1 MSKRARRS
9 SELFLETAMPHVD
22 MLHTLARRLCLGRR
36 EDAEDL
42 VQDVMLRAFAAW
54 RPENPPRSMAAWLGR
69 ICINTAA
76 SAGRR
81 RQARPLEAH
90 DDVALLALAEP
101 TRTEVLALA
110 RIEADVI
117 AAAMDGLSPGQ
128 REVVTLVD
136 LCGFTTGEV
145 ARILELPRGTVL
157 SRLFRGHQALAVG
170 LAERVSQ

>member
-1 MSKRARRS
+1 
-9 SELFLETAMPHVD
+9 MPHVD
-22 MLHTLARRLCLGRR
+22 MLHTLARRLCRGR

-42 VQDVMLRAFAAW
+42 VQEVMLRAFAAW

-69 ICINTAA
+69 ICVNTAA

-81 RQARPLEAH
+81 RQARPLEQH

-101 TRTEVLALA
+101 THTDVLALA
-110 RIEADVI
+110 RVEADVV
-117 AAAMDGLSPGQ
+117 AAAMEELNAGQ
-128 REVVTLVD
+128 REVITLVD

-145 ARILELPRGTVL
+145 ARILGVPRGTVL

-170 LAERVSQ
+170 LADRVSP